1 MEITAYPWLNTVVS
15 ALLTVAVTLFIL
27 VNGAFLAG
35 LLLTRDRRFV
45 NRWTKPLVTADAALL
60 VAAVAAPLSGVAI
73 GLGLK
78 AFGFVAGTVTTWTV
92 AMLPGK

>member
-1 MEITAYPWLNTVVS
+1 VELTSYAWLNTVVGG
-15 ALLTVAVTLFIL
+15 LLTAAVVLLVL
-27 VNGAFLAG
+27 VNAAFVAG

-45 NRWTKPLVTADAALL
+45 NRWTRPLVMTDAALL
-60 VAAVAAPLSGVAI
+60 VAAAAAPLSGVAI